1 MRQNLKFRVKTHFL
15 EGDNLLK
22 RFFKN
27 EKIEELWRGGN
38 PNGRPKLTIN
48 ELKLLHLKDAG
59 KSNREIARI
68 LGVSEAT
75 IRRRLK
81 EQK

>member
-1 MRQNLKFRVKTHFL
+1 MLKFF
-15 EGDNLLK
+15 LK
-22 RFFKN
+22 RKKKN
-27 EKIEELWRGGN
+27 EEWRGGN
-38 PNGRPKLTIN
+38 PNGRPKVAIN
-48 ELKLLHLKDAG
+48 ELKLLHLKDTG

-81 EQK
+81 GLKGLKG

>member
-1 MRQNLKFRVKTHFL
+1 MRIQFWKSKKENK
-15 EGDNLLK
+15 E
-22 RFFKN
+22 
-27 EKIEELWRGGN
+27 WRGGN
-38 PNGRPKLTIN
+38 SNGRPKVAIN

-68 LGVSEAT
+68 LRVSEAT

-81 EQK
+81 DIEG

>member
-1 MRQNLKFRVKTHFL
+1 MLGKFLRSK
-15 EGDNLLK
+15 K
-22 RFFKN
+22 KN
-27 EKIEELWRGGN
+27 KEWRGGN
-38 PNGRPKLTIN
+38 SNGRPKVAIN
-48 ELKLLHLKDAG
+48 ELQLLHLKDAG

-81 EQK
+81 DLEG

>member
-1 MRQNLKFRVKTHFL
+1 M
-15 EGDNLLK
+15 LK

-27 EKIEELWRGGN
+27 NEKKDELWRGGN
-38 PNGRPKLTIN
+38 PHGRPKLTIN

-68 LGVSEAT
+68 FGVSEAT

-81 EQK
+81 ENKSEL

>member
-1 MRQNLKFRVKTHFL
+1 MV
-15 EGDNLLK
+15 GDNLLK

-27 EKIEELWRGGN
+27 ERKEELWRGGN
-38 PNGRPKLTIN
+38 PNGRPKLTID
-48 ELKLLHLKDAG
+48 EFKLSYLKGAG

-68 LGVSEAT
+68 LSVSEAT

>member
-1 MRQNLKFRVKTHFL
+1 MLKKFL
-15 EGDNLLK
+15 RSK
-22 RFFKN
+22 KKN
-27 EKIEELWRGGN
+27 EEWRGGN
-38 PNGRPKLTIN
+38 PNGRPKVAIN
-48 ELKLLHLKDAG
+48 ELKLLHLKDTG

-81 EQK
+81 DIEMKIFIE

>member
-1 MRQNLKFRVKTHFL
+1 MK
-15 EGDNLLK
+15 ELLK
-22 RFFKN
+22 KFLKSKKKN
-27 EKIEELWRGGN
+27 EEWRGGN
-38 PNGRPKLTIN
+38 PNGRPKVPIN

-81 EQK
+81 ETESKF

>member
-1 MRQNLKFRVKTHFL
+1 M
-15 EGDNLLK
+15 LK
-22 RFFKN
+22 RFLKN
-27 EKIEELWRGGN
+27 KKNDEKWRGGN

-48 ELKLLHLKDAG
+48 ELKLLHLKEGG

-81 EQK
+81 ELE

>member
-1 MRQNLKFRVKTHFL
+1 MAA
-15 EGDNLLK
+15 
-22 RFFKN
+22 FK
-27 EKIEELWRGGN
+27 
-38 PNGRPKLTIN
+38 
-48 ELKLLHLKDAG
+48 KDAG

-81 EQK
+81 ETESKF

>member
-1 MRQNLKFRVKTHFL
+1 LFLHPFFLDAIAGGRV
-15 EGDNLLK
+15 LLK

-27 EKIEELWRGGN
+27 KNDEKWQGGN

-59 KSNREIARI
+59 KSNREIARL

-75 IRRRLK
+75 IRRPLK
-81 EQK
+81 ELK

>member
-1 MRQNLKFRVKTHFL
+1 MID
-15 EGDNLLK
+15 G
-22 RFFKN
+22 FFFC
-27 EKIEELWRGGN
+27 EKWRGGN
-38 PNGRPKLTIN
+38 PNGRPKLVIN

-68 LGVSEAT
+68 PGISEAT

-81 EQK
+81 DLES

>member
-1 MRQNLKFRVKTHFL
+1 
-15 EGDNLLK
+15 LLK
-22 RFFKN
+22 RFFKS
-27 EKIEELWRGGN
+27 EKKEEQWRGGN

-59 KSNREIARI
+59 KSNREIAR
-68 LGVSEAT
+68 LFGVSEAT

-81 EQK
+81 EKK